1 MNTAELIFREAMELP
16 ESDAQEVLDFVEF
29 LKAKRRR
36 SLSIVPP
43 PNQRPPM
50 TPEEHAALCERL
62 RQLVEAQPM
71 TEGDTV
77 ARMRAEARY

>member
-1 MNTAELIFREAMELP
+1 MNTAELIFRETMELP

-29 LKAKRRR
+29 LKAKRGY
-36 SLSIVPP
+36 SLNIVPP
-43 PNQRPPM
+43 PNQHPPM

-62 RQLVEAQPM
+62 RQLVESQPM